1 LQRVADPTRDV
12 YQRADHE
19 LNDGGS
25 DVLGE
30 ACERSLGGGRD
41 D

>member
-25 DVLGE
+25 DD
-30 ACERSLGGGRD
+30 RSAVAVTTSR
-41 D
+41 